1 MPYGA
6 AHILTMGETKAK
18 TSQSKRGPKPKFSKA
33 LFNAV
38 LARIAQNESTVKA
51 IRAEGISPTQFYY
64 HVNQTPEFPDLLQKA
79 QAGRDERFKQQT
91 IETLEQTAISRAVEG
106 WDEPVFYEGKL
117 CGTKRKYSDSLL
129 MFMLKGLK
137 PDVYK
142 EGANINVNNTNSNA
156 NAVVMS
162 DETKKQ
168 VAADYR
174 TLQSIISKRG
184 EAAIA

>member
-1 MPYGA
+1 
-6 AHILTMGETKAK
+6 MGEPKAK
-18 TSQSKRGPKPKFSKA
+18 AKQSTRGRKKKFSKA

-38 LARIAQNESTVKA
+38 LARIARNESTVNA
-51 IRAEGISPTQFYY
+51 IRAEGISPSCFYDN
-64 HVNQTPEFPDLLQKA
+64 VSKKPEFLDALQKV
-79 QAGRDERFKQQT
+79 QIDRDAKFKQQT
-91 IETLEQTAISRAVEG
+91 IETLEQTALSRAVDG

-117 CGTKRKYSDSLL
+117 CGTKRKFSDSLL

-142 EGANINVNNTNSNA
+142 DGANINVNNTNSNA

-162 DETKKQ
+162 DEVKKQ

-174 TLQSIISKRG
+174 TLQGIISKRNG
-184 EAAIA
+184 EAVADA